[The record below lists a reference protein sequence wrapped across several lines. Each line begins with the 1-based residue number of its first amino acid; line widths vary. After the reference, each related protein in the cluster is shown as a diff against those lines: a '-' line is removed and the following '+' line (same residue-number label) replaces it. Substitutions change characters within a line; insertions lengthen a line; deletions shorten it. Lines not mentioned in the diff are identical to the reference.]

1 MCEELR
7 PIANIQQ
14 GIKASYQEPHEGAT
28 LEDDFSAFKWPK
40 KTFKW
45 P

>member
-14 GIKASYQEPHEGAT
+14 GIKAAYQDPYEIAT
-28 LEDDFSAFKWPK
+28 LEDDSSAFKWPK
-40 KTFKW
+40 KTF
-45 P
+45 